1 MSRGARI
8 KEIVRRLKIIYGDD
22 SPLEIIKKRNIVLC
36 YLDEKSVSKGAYK
49 KFLGTQFIYIN
60 TGLSFF
66 EKRLTYTHELGHS
79 VIHPDVDTF
88 ELKRTDP
95 ISLTKYENEA
105 NLFAAEFLLEDDI
118 LYKYPGESIY
128 DIARK
133 ECVSVELLKLKINNL
148 NIDNSDYECSENF
161 QEYYDYSSYQDYQDY
176 YRYHGL

>member
-95 ISLTKYENEA
+95 ISLTKYE
-105 NLFAAEFLLEDDI
+105 LSLI
-118 LYKYPGESIY
+118 HI
-128 DIARK
+128 
-133 ECVSVELLKLKINNL
+133 
-148 NIDNSDYECSENF
+148 
-161 QEYYDYSSYQDYQDY
+161 
-176 YRYHGL
+176 

>member
-79 VIHPDVDTF
+79 IIHPDVDTF

-118 LYKYPGESIY
+118 LDKYPGESIY

-133 ECVSVELLKLKINNL
+133 EIGRAHV
-148 NIDNSDYECSENF
+148 
-161 QEYYDYSSYQDYQDY
+161 
-176 YRYHGL
+176 

>member
-79 VIHPDVDTF
+79 IIHPDVDTF

-105 NLFAAEFLLEDDI
+105 NLFAAEFLLEDDV
-118 LYKYPGESIY
+118 LDKYPGESIY

-133 ECVSVELLKLKINNL
+133 ECVSVELLKLKISNL

-161 QEYYDYSSYQDYQDY
+161 QEYYDYGTYQDHYT
-176 YRYHGL
+176 YHEL

>member
-1 MSRGARI
+1 MSRGAKI
-8 KEIVRRLKIIYGDD
+8 KEIVRRLKIIYADD
-22 SPLEIIKKRNIVLC
+22 NPLEIIKKRNIVLC

-79 VIHPDVDTF
+79 IIHPDVDTF

-105 NLFAAEFLLEDDI
+105 NLFAAKFLLEDDV
-118 LYKYPGESIY
+118 LDKYPGESIY

-133 ECVSVELLKLKINNL
+133 ECVSVELLKLKI